1 MIERQKRLHEVYDHL
16 REFCGVH
23 TQTDFAKAIKYSR
36 VYISSAMNGNE
47 KNLTDKLF
55 ANICEA
61 FPGTFNLDYLLT
73 GNGTLLTTE
82 EEVTTDQLAA
92 STSAPQPTAQDTPD
106 LSSMVNALIAANAD
120 TIASLKRELV
130 SREETIEALHRE
142 VAANE
147 QTAAALRSQLA
158 DKDTIIK
165 AKDDLI
171 ATLLRQ
177 LAQARTTL
185 SDYPFPIG
193 VADRATAE
201 TKPKLNNHK

>member
-1 MIERQKRLHEVYDHL
+1 MIGRQKRLHEVYDYL

-36 VYISSAMNGNE
+36 VYISSAMNGNA

-73 GNGTLLTTE
+73 GKGTLLTTE
-82 EEVTTDQLAA
+82 EEVSIDRLTAPTP
-92 STSAPQPTAQDTPD
+92 APQQTAPGTPD
-106 LSSMVNALIAANAD
+106 LSSMVNAIIAANAD
-120 TIASLKRELV
+120 TIAALKRELV
-130 SREETIEALHRE
+130 AKEETIEVLRSE
-142 VAANE
+142 VTAHE
-147 QTAAALRSQLA
+147 HTAATLRSQLD
-158 DKDTIIK
+158 DKDAIIK

-171 ATLLRQ
+171 ATLRQQ
-177 LAQARTTL
+177 LAQARTTI

-201 TKPKLNNHK
+201 TKPQK

>member
-1 MIERQKRLHEVYDHL
+1 MLERQKRLMEVWEH
-16 REFCGVH
+16 VH
-23 TQTDFAKAIKYSR
+23 TYYGIHTKGEWADFLHYAR
-36 VYISSAMNGNE
+36 PYISSALNGNG
-47 KNLTDKLF
+47 KYLTDKLF

-61 FPGTFNLDYLLT
+61 YPGMFNIDYLLT

-82 EEVTTDQLAA
+82 EEDSIDRLTATTP
-92 STSAPQPTAQDTPD
+92 APQQTAPGTPD

-147 QTAAALRSQLA
+147 QTAATLRSQLD
-158 DKDTIIK
+158 DKDAIIK

-171 ATLLRQ
+171 VTLRQQ
-177 LAQARTTL
+177 LAQARVSL

-193 VADRATAE
+193 VAERRNIE
-201 TKPKLNNHK
+201 QKPQK

>member
-1 MIERQKRLHEVYDHL
+1 MIVRQKRLHEVYDHL

-23 TQTDFAKAIKYSR
+23 TQTDFAKSIKYSR
-36 VYISSAMNGNE
+36 VYISSAMNGNQ

-55 ANICEA
+55 TNICEA

-82 EEVTTDQLAA
+82 EEDSIVRLTAPTP
-92 STSAPQPTAQDTPD
+92 APQQTAPDTPD

-147 QTAAALRSQLA
+147 QTAATLRSQLD
-158 DKDTIIK
+158 DKDAIIK

-171 ATLLRQ
+171 VTLRQQ
-177 LAQARTTL
+177 LAQARVSL
-185 SDYPFPIG
+185 SDYPFPLG

-201 TKPKLNNHK
+201 TKPQK

>member
-1 MIERQKRLHEVYDHL
+1 MLERQKRLMEVWEH
-16 REFCGVH
+16 VH
-23 TQTDFAKAIKYSR
+23 TYYGIHTKGEWADFLHYAR
-36 VYISSAMNGNE
+36 PYISSALNGNR
-47 KNLTDKLF
+47 KYLTDKLF

-61 FPGTFNLDYLLT
+61 YPGMFNIDYLLT

-82 EEVTTDQLAA
+82 EEDSIDRLTAPTP
-92 STSAPQPTAQDTPD
+92 APQQTAPGTPD

-130 SREETIEALHRE
+130 AKEETIEALHRE

-147 QTAAALRSQLA
+147 QTAAVLRSQLD
-158 DKDTIIK
+158 DKDAIIK

-171 ATLLRQ
+171 ATLRQ
-177 LAQARTTL
+177 QLVQARVSL

-193 VADRATAE
+193 VADRTNIE
-201 TKPKLNNHK
+201 LKPQNNHK

>member
-1 MIERQKRLHEVYDHL
+1 MLERQKRLMEVWEH
-16 REFCGVH
+16 VH
-23 TQTDFAKAIKYSR
+23 TYYGIHTKGEWADFLHYAR
-36 VYISSAMNGNE
+36 PYISSALNGNG
-47 KNLTDKLF
+47 KYLTDKLF
-55 ANICEA
+55 TNICEA

-82 EEVTTDQLAA
+82 EEITTDQLAA
-92 STSAPQPTAQDTPD
+92 STSAPQPTTKDTPD

-147 QTAAALRSQLA
+147 QTAAVLRSQLD
-158 DKDTIIK
+158 DKDAIIK

-171 ATLLRQ
+171 VTLRQQ
-177 LAQARTTL
+177 LAQARVSL
-185 SDYPFPIG
+185 SDYPFPLG
-193 VADRATAE
+193 VADRTNIE
-201 TKPKLNNHK
+201 RKHQK

>member
-1 MIERQKRLHEVYDHL
+1 MIGRQKRLHEVYDHL

-36 VYISSAMNGNE
+36 VYISSAMNGNQ

-55 ANICEA
+55 TNICEA

-82 EEVTTDQLAA
+82 EEVSIDRLTAPTP
-92 STSAPQPTAQDTPD
+92 APQQTAPGTPD

-147 QTAAALRSQLA
+147 QTAAVLRSQLD
-158 DKDTIIK
+158 DKDAIIK

-171 ATLLRQ
+171 DTLRQQ
-177 LAQARTTL
+177 LAQARVSL
-185 SDYPFPIG
+185 SDYTFPLG
-193 VADRATAE
+193 VADRTNIE
-201 TKPKLNNHK
+201 RKPQK

>member
-1 MIERQKRLHEVYDHL
+1 MIGRQKRLHEVYDYL

-36 VYISSAMNGNE
+36 VYISSAMNGNA

-73 GNGTLLTTE
+73 GKGTLLTTE
-82 EEVTTDQLAA
+82 EEVSIDRLTAPTP
-92 STSAPQPTAQDTPD
+92 APQQTAPGTPD
-106 LSSMVNALIAANAD
+106 LSSMVNAIIAANAD

-130 SREETIEALHRE
+130 AKEETLEVLRSE

-147 QTAAALRSQLA
+147 QTAAVLRSQLA

-171 ATLLRQ
+171 ATLRQQ
-177 LAQARTTL
+177 LAQARTTI

-201 TKPKLNNHK
+201 TKPQK

>member
-1 MIERQKRLHEVYDHL
+1 MIGRQKRLHEVYDHL

-23 TQTDFAKAIKYSR
+23 TQTDFAKSIKYSR
-36 VYISSAMNGNE
+36 VYISSAMNGNA

-73 GNGTLLTTE
+73 GKGTLLTTE
-82 EEVTTDQLAA
+82 EEFTTDQLAA
-92 STSAPQPTAQDTPD
+92 STSAPQQTSPGTPD
-106 LSSMVNALIAANAD
+106 ISSMVNALIAANAD

-130 SREETIEALHRE
+130 SREETIEALHSE
-142 VAANE
+142 VTANE
-147 QTAAALRSQLA
+147 QTAAVLRSQLD

-171 ATLLRQ
+171 VILRQQ
-177 LAQARTTL
+177 LAQARVSL
-185 SDYPFPIG
+185 SDYPFPLG

-201 TKPKLNNHK
+201 TKPQK